1 MAKGGIINELSRL
14 ISRPKVTFEKGLIDV
29 DRDAINGYVSKLE
42 NMEIDNS
49 AVVKRKGSIVMND
62 NEQAKRW
69 MLLEEINISGSRMLL
84 CVDAKKYCYV
94 ISDTYPGLN
103 IKLCVD
109 GADPIFTDGGG
120 APSFHMQ
127 FKTGTKFWLLDTGAF
142 YIVVSDTGEAYRIRR
157 DGVVRFSS
165 GRNYDDPTTSTD
177 VENNIT
183 ASRSSRDI
191 QCWANIITA
200 TNEDCR
206 GAFSADI
213 EDPRLEEVRG
223 DMRFAYMN
231 DAGVISKF
239 SDISSYPT
247 YAKRVFSPLPLVSM
261 QTNKIV
267 TESLDDDDISY
278 ITVDNGVYT
287 ISDTFTPT
295 DDIKSVKAF
304 IVHVSG
310 SVEDWE
316 WRTAGATPMWGNR
329 PTLARRDAGETTNIV
344 VEEIPNGTWLVIPKL
359 QGSSDTACLENTKGF
374 VKIKNASVADYIGFQ
389 DFTTSITS
397 TISRQTT
404 GDYDGSMYRD
414 VHYEAFQASQHG
426 NLGAKKSFQATN
438 YNVMYEDLYDWQ
450 MYKFE
455 TSEEF
460 EALFDD
466 ENTCIANMTISTSS
480 QDYSD
485 WDPSHGTYA
494 NMNLLN
500 RFFGVV
506 GTCEVELVESSTS
519 GISYDL
525 PSVSVAI
532 SGTASDVLVKAV
544 NKEGN
549 HWSLETTTFSDEV
562 ANNGFDMARLSFTES
577 KTALL
582 SVPDDDTAI
591 VLDEQLKRRRLV
603 VWNDGKVISIA
614 QKGYGHLGTYALDFI
629 YGSTVSSSVSGNTN
643 FADATYP
650 VVFNSSDQSQPYM
663 SNLVRKITCPVT
675 WSKNKN
681 ITSFPHKIPSFQ
693 ALITAAEHIVFNSG
707 KVFVV
712 QGNRLWIGNEGL
724 VLTNPVEIDS
734 TIEHMTA
741 IYDGVML
748 FTEKGIS
755 RVNGEGKL
763 FKSATRRAKKVISS
777 GEQAFFVDDKG
788 MVVRGK
794 LMFSEN
800 NVPFLKF
807 DEISEAIQ
815 NIEFGDDP
823 EMTFFDDMLFIS
835 DGENVYRFNNSLSI
849 WDKHIAYEK
858 KIRKLSH
865 YRGNLVTF
873 IYDNPD
879 RFNSFYIAPVAGGSD

>member
-42 NMEIDNS
+42 NMEIHNS

-62 NEQAKRW
+62 NTAAKRW
-69 MLLEEINISGSRMLL
+69 MLLEEINISGSRMILA
-84 CVDAKKYCYV
+84 VDAKRYCYV
-94 ISDTYPGLN
+94 ISDTYPGIN
-103 IKLCVD
+103 MKLCVD

-120 APSFHMQ
+120 VPSFHMQ
-127 FKTGTKFWLLDTGAF
+127 FKTGSKFWLLDTGAF

-191 QCWANIITA
+191 RCWANIITA

-213 EDPRLEEVRG
+213 EDPRLEEIRG

-267 TESLDDDDISY
+267 TESEAEENTSY
-278 ITVDNGVYT
+278 VTVDGGTYT
-287 ISDTFTPT
+287 VGTSFTASE
-295 DDIKSVKAF
+295 DIKKVGAF
-304 IVHVSG
+304 IFHVTG
-310 SVEDWE
+310 SVESSDWD
-316 WRTAGATPMWGNR
+316 WSLADMHGVR
-329 PTLARRDAGETTNIV
+329 PTLQRYIDGETQDIV
-344 VEEIPNGTWLVIPKL
+344 MEDMPIGTYLVIPRL
-359 QGSSDTACLENTKGF
+359 DSGDTACLENTTGF
-374 VKIKNASVADYIGFQ
+374 VKITGVSVGDNVGFQ

-397 TISRQTT
+397 ILNRTASSA
-404 GDYDGSMYRD
+404 YDGSMYRD
-414 VHYEAFQASQHG
+414 THFE
-426 NLGAKKSFQATN
+426 SFGIRISTIIPYSWHQATN
-438 YNVMYEDLYDWQ
+438 YNVISNDCYSWQ
-450 MYKFE
+450 MYGLEVTDDFKD
-455 TSEEF
+455 
-460 EALFDD
+460 LFNRS
-466 ENTCIANMTISTSS
+466 NTGIANVTYSS
-480 QDYSD
+480 DPTPDYSD
-485 WDPSHGTYA
+485 WNPNASTSPVV
-494 NMNLLN
+494 LLN

-506 GTCEVELVESSTS
+506 APCEVALVESSTS
-519 GISYDL
+519 GTSYDL
-525 PSVSVAI
+525 PAVSIAVKG
-532 SGTASDVLVKAV
+532 SSSDVLVKAT
-544 NKEGN
+544 NKCGN
-549 HWSLETTTFSDEV
+549 HWELSSTTFYDELTY
-562 ANNGFDMARLSFTES
+562 NGFNMAKLSFTAP

-582 SVPDDDTAI
+582 AIPDTDTDI
-591 VLDEQLKRRRLV
+591 VKDEQLKRNRLV
-603 VWNDGKVISIA
+603 VWNDGDVISIA
-614 QKGYGHLGTYALDFI
+614 QKGYGHQGTHAFDFI
-629 YGSTVSSSVSGNTN
+629 YGSTVSTLIEGNTN
-643 FADATYP
+643 FANSANP
-650 VVFNSSDQSQPYM
+650 VIFNSSIQTLPYM
-663 SNLVRKITCPVT
+663 ANLVRKITCPVT

-755 RVNGEGKL
+755 RVNGDGKL
-763 FKSATRRAKKVISS
+763 FRSATRRAKKVISS

-800 NVPFLKF
+800 NVPFLQF